1 MFLFAQFDVSD
12 ALLAAALAVIILPLL
27 IRSYRYFSRRS
38 GDDGPIVRTVRP
50 TRNSPERYHD
60 QPAEV
65 AQWQVTM
72 HETARQLSAQ
82 LDSKMGALQELIAEA
97 DRATARLEAAAKPS
111 TSIGQAET
119 SRPATDTA
127 ESSTMEGS
135 PLQHHRDEV
144 YLLSDYGYDPAEIAR
159 RVGATV
165 GQVELVLSLRG
176 KR

>member
-1 MFLFAQFDVSD
+1 MSLFAQFDLSD

-38 GDDGPIVRTVRP
+38 GDNGAIVRTVRP
-50 TRNSPERYHD
+50 PRNSPQQYHD
-60 QPAEV
+60 QPAEA
-65 AQWQVTM
+65 AQWQVAM

-97 DRATARLEAAAKPS
+97 DRAAARLEAAAKPS
-111 TSIGQAET
+111 TPIGQAET
-119 SRPATDTA
+119 IEPAIDTA

-135 PLQHHRDEV
+135 PLQDRCEQV

-159 RVGATV
+159 RVGAAV

-176 KR
+176 P